1 LSNKLVLS
9 KAILPTTQKPGEAT
23 LKKCSLMAQKLQDQI
38 VKLAK
43 FVDPNCELGKSN
55 SESALGD
62 LVSTVAESLVSN
74 TDIMLDKIERF
85 KELKKK
91 YNFKIQNKG
100 QDSVNGKFDPTS
112 LKSKADNS
120 ADRPFI
126 PKITSKPHAKS
137 PLPEVILKAIED
149 PEEFFAKHPNPASH
163 EFPHPYLHEISSL
176 SINHLHSNSPLL
188 EQIGL
193 ERNLGSNFAYVETED
208 ALYSMLN
215 ELKTQKLL
223 AVDLEHH
230 SDRSFLGYTCLMQ
243 LSTPV
248 KDYIVDTIVLR
259 DKLNMLNLSF
269 ADPNVLKVFHGSD
282 SDIKWLQRDFGLYV
296 VNMIDTYK
304 LARRFNS
311 SKSNSLASLLQY
323 FNERLLQYFSG

>member
-1 LSNKLVLS
+1 
-9 KAILPTTQKPGEAT
+9 
-23 LKKCSLMAQKLQDQI
+23 MAQKIQDQI
-38 VKLAK
+38 FRLAK
-43 FVDPNCELGKSN
+43 FVDPSSEIGKGN
-55 SESALGD
+55 PDSALGD
-62 LVSTVAESLVSN
+62 LVSTIAEALVSN

-91 YNFKIQNKG
+91 YNFKVQNKG
-100 QDSVNGKFDPTS
+100 QSSVNGKFDPAN

-120 ADRPFI
+120 ADRPFV
-126 PKITSKPHAKS
+126 PLITSKPHSKS
-137 PLPEVILKAIED
+137 PLPEVIVRAAED
-149 PEEFFAKHPNPASH
+149 PERFFANHPNPASY
-163 EFPHPYLHEISSL
+163 EFPHPYEHEISSL
-176 SINHLHSNSPLL
+176 NISNFHSNSPLL

-193 ERNLGSNFAYVETED
+193 VKNLGSNFAYVETED

-215 ELKTQKLL
+215 ELKSQKIL

-230 SDRSFLGYTCLMQ
+230 SDRSFLGFTCLMQ
-243 LSTPV
+243 LSTPA

-269 ADPNVLKVFHGSD
+269 ADPAVLKVFHGSD

-304 LARRFNS
+304 IARRFNN
-311 SKSNSLASLLQY
+311 SKSNSLASLLQLINKRIY
-323 FNERLLQYFSG
+323 QHFGG